1 MASYPPPYNVDPR
14 AQQRFVREQ
23 ARMQKAAFRA
33 QRNLNRQ
40 QARAMRRRSVLGP
53 LLILAIGV
61 VALLVRLGTIS
72 FAAFIDLFGRWW
84 PVLLVASGVVLVLE
98 WVFDQRVRPNAPA
111 LARRGIGGGAVAL
124 LLLLSLAGATL
135 HGMHDA
141 REIFVRGFSINPDN
155 LGEFLGEKHQ
165 LQQELDEAFPPGTI
179 LSVENPRGDVSI
191 TGQSS
196 DDHIHITVNKQVFS
210 RSDADAEAK
219 GRQLSPQI
227 EQSGGTMHL
236 IVPALDGATSD
247 LSITLPESAQVN
259 VDAMRGDV
267 RIGTLH
273 APVNITA
280 NRGEVELNSIVGPV
294 SAHLNHSDSSF
305 AAHGITGDLVLKGH
319 AQDLNLSDISG
330 QVNLEGDFYG
340 DTHIEHVGGGVAF
353 ETSRTHF
360 TLGRLDGEIDISPDS
375 ELTAN
380 HATGPLVLRT
390 RSRNI
395 SIEQL
400 SGGAEISNSNGTVD
414 LGMSAPLSNIS
425 ISNKNG
431 AVNLTVPANIGLLV
445 HAETRGGEITND
457 MNLEPT
463 TSGDQVTLNGTVR
476 DGATRINLLTDH
488 ADIGLHQGAAILA
501 PQPAAP
507 KPARRQKAETSTF

>member
-1 MASYPPPYNVDPR
+1 MASYPPPYNLDPR
-14 AQQRFVREQ
+14 AQQRFIREQ

-33 QRNLNRQ
+33 QRNLHRQ
-40 QARAMRRRSVLGP
+40 QARAMRRTSILGP
-53 LLILAIGV
+53 LLIVAIGV
-61 VALLVRLGTIS
+61 VALLVRLGRIS
-72 FAAFIDLFGRWW
+72 FPAFMDFFGRWW

-98 WVFDQRVRPNAPA
+98 WIFDQRAQPNAPA
-111 LARRGIGGGAVAL
+111 MGRRGIGGGAVAL

-135 HGMHDA
+135 HGLHDFRDVFA
-141 REIFVRGFSINPDN
+141 QGFSINPDN
-155 LGEFLGEKHQ
+155 IGEFLGEKHQ
-165 LQQELDEAFPPGTI
+165 LEQELDESFPSGTI

-196 DDHIHITVNKQVFS
+196 DNRIHVTVNKQIFS
-210 RSDADAEAK
+210 RSDEDAEAK
-219 GRQLSPQI
+219 GRQLSPRI

-267 RIGTLH
+267 RIATLH

-280 NRGEVELNSIVGPV
+280 NRGEVELNSIVGSV

-305 AAHGITGDLVLKGH
+305 AAHGITGDLSLKGH

-375 ELTAN
+375 ELTATQ
-380 HATGPLVLRT
+380 ATGPLVLRT

-395 SIEQL
+395 SIEEL
-400 SGGAEISNSNGTVD
+400 SGGADISNSNGTVD
-414 LGMSAPLSNIS
+414 LSLSVPLSNIS
-425 ISNKNG
+425 VNNKNG
-431 AVNLTVPANIGLLV
+431 AVSLTVPANAGFLV

-457 MNLEPT
+457 MNLPST
-463 TSGDQVTLNGTVR
+463 TTGDQVVLSATVH
-476 DGATRINLLTDH
+476 DGASHINLVTDH
-488 ADIGLHQGAAILA
+488 ADIGLHQGAAVAA
-501 PQPAAP
+501 PQTALPKSAP
-507 KPARRQKAETSTF
+507 RRKAETSTF